1 MDADDLRRYMT
12 RAVKCAERIMYDAY
26 DDGDRETALKAVTR
40 LTQASHA
47 LLKVLE
53 AHELEERVTALE
65 EAMHARQ
72 NARGDGA
79 PAFTTYP

>member
-1 MDADDLRRYMT
+1 MDVNDLRRYMT

-47 LLKVLE
+47 LLKVVEADELVARVEALE
-53 AHELEERVTALE
+53 AAMEE
-65 EAMHARQ
+65 RQ

-79 PAFTTYP
+79 PALSTYP